1 MENYILPKK
10 QAIVVFFVF
19 AFGYF
24 LSCLLRAI
32 TATLSPV
39 LTSEFNLLAADLGL
53 LAGGY
58 FLGFACMQIPLGYL
72 LDKYGPKKIV
82 SSFLLIALV
91 GTGSFALA
99 ESFSGLLVSRILIGV
114 GVSACLMAPLT
125 GYRIWYAENQQQRA
139 NSWMLMIASL
149 GFLSSTLPVQ
159 LLLPSL
165 GWRWIFGGIAIL
177 ILISIFLMLIFIPKW
192 RLDSQRLIREKQ
204 LTLRRLKALMDI
216 VSENDDMKAD
226 AEIIHEKYK
235 FKLATLDEM
244 ESEIKSKLEE
254 RLIELDTQMKSAK
267 MLSFDAKVQFKSNE
281 ISEATFETVKSCTT
295 EVIEHVTHEQSEI
308 SNVKS
313 RIADLEL
320 EVQEI
325 TSPAEANIQESA
337 VTYLE
342 TPEPQQVIQTILP
355 EAPTEPIVTPSEPIE
370 AQVSPIPEPPTES
383 EVTFAFPEPPQQ
395 VTSETSHDDND
406 NDWLA
411 RMEAQ

>member
-1 MENYILPKK
+1 MSVIQISL
-10 QAIVVFFVF
+10 V
-19 AFGYF
+19 
-24 LSCLLRAI
+24 I
-32 TATLSPV
+32 TMTNDDIEIIGKNV
-39 LTSEFNLLAADLGL
+39 KD
-53 LAGGY
+53 
-58 FLGFACMQIPLGYL
+58 M
-72 LDKYGPKKIV
+72 YGTFMGKV
-82 SSFLLIALV
+82 V
-91 GTGSFALA
+91 GTITEIDGSIQSVGIDCGSQGLQQIQFEQLVVQG
-99 ESFSGLLVSRILIGV
+99 ESV
-114 GVSACLMAPLT
+114 
-125 GYRIWYAENQQQRA
+125 
-139 NSWMLMIASL
+139 
-149 GFLSSTLPVQ
+149 
-159 LLLPSL
+159 
-165 GWRWIFGGIAIL
+165 
-177 ILISIFLMLIFIPKW
+177 IFIPKW

-295 EVIEHVTHEQSEI
+295 EVIEHVAHEQSEI

-325 TSPAEANIQESA
+325 TKPAEANIQESA

-370 AQVSPIPEPPTES
+370 AQVSPIPEPSTES